1 MTSKS
6 GKKKT
11 SPDASSDAPGSAKKK
26 SSPVPK
32 ATKAGLILSVSK
44 VNRKMHQCKTRGVK
58 RVGQTSPV
66 YLTAAAEY
74 LVEQIFEQAHA
85 EAQKEKGHKKRI
97 TPAHIMAGIRNDK
110 ELNKSLA
117 GLRVLAHDKVKG
129 AAKWLQNTTQKQAA
143 KKAREDRAAAKA
155 AAAEGEDGEE

>member
-1 MTSKS
+1 MTSKKKSTTDAAHGVSVS
-6 GKKKT
+6 GKK
-11 SPDASSDAPGSAKKK
+11 A
-26 SSPVPK
+26 PVPK

-58 RVGQTSPV
+58 RVGQTAPI
-66 YLTAAAEY
+66 YMTAAAEY
-74 LVEQIFEQAHA
+74 MVEQIFEQAHR
-85 EAQKEKGHKKRI
+85 ELQKEKGNKKRI

-129 AAKWLQNTTQKQAA
+129 AAKWLQSAGQKKDA
-143 KKAREDRAAAKA
+143 KEAKDARAAAKEA
-155 AAAEGEDGEE
+155 AAAEGEE